1 MEKAHNENK
10 LEENQSFLMKNLF
23 TDVMEM
29 RKINFKE
36 AFTQVLYDIQNIIKN
51 NKEIR
56 IASAELSEQL
66 NSLLEEHK
74 GYIIV
79 NWKKIAKILES
90 LKYAARL
97 FNFPNLYLLCLIATI
112 LLLLSTNQE
121 DKQQEGILLLE
132 LVYVMGLRNSP
143 QIVKN
148 MMKRMQTMQT
158 HKQKMELISSYFL
171 RRTTNNLSKL

>member
-1 MEKAHNENK
+1 MEKVHNVNK
-10 LEENQSFLMKNLF
+10 LEENQSFLRKNLL

-36 AFTQVLYDIQNIIKN
+36 ALTQVLKDIQNIIKN
-51 NKEIR
+51 NKDIR
-56 IASAELSEQL
+56 DASAQLIEQL

-74 GYIIV
+74 GDIIV
-79 NWKKIAKILES
+79 NWNKIVKILET
-90 LKYAARL
+90 LKYAAGL
-97 FNFPNLYLLCLIATI
+97 FNLPNLYLLCLIATI

-121 DKQQEGILLLE
+121 DKQQEGTLLLE

-148 MMKRMQTMQT
+148 MLKRMQTLQT
-158 HKQKMELISSYFL
+158 HKQKLDLISSYFQ
-171 RRTTNNLSKL
+171 RTHNLSKL

>member
-1 MEKAHNENK
+1 MEKVHNENK
-10 LEENQSFLMKNLF
+10 LEENQSFLRKHLV

-36 AFTQVLYDIQNIIKN
+36 ALTQVLYDIQNIVKN
-51 NKEIR
+51 NKDIR
-56 IASAELSEQL
+56 IASVQLIEQL

-74 GYIIV
+74 GDIIV
-79 NWKKIAKILES
+79 NWKKIVKILET
-90 LKYAARL
+90 LKYAAGL
-97 FNFPNLYLLCLIATI
+97 FNLPNLYLLCLIATI

-121 DKQQEGILLLE
+121 DKQQEGPLLLE

-148 MMKRMQTMQT
+148 MLKRMQTLQT
-158 HKQKMELISSYFL
+158 HKQKLDLISSYFQ
-171 RRTTNNLSKL
+171 RTNNLSKL